1 MLQVT
6 AMTKEEVALC
16 PIRNVL
22 TNINGKW
29 QPLILLSLEDGELRF
44 SAIKRT
50 IGDITQRVQTQN
62 LRSLERD
69 GYITRTV
76 DPGPPIAV
84 SYRLTEMG
92 RSLVEVMKP
101 MVAWAAVNHPS
112 VNDARK
118 AYDLRVG

>member
-22 TNINGKW
+22 ANINGKW
-29 QPLILLSLEDGELRF
+29 QLLILLSLEDGALRF
-44 SAIKRT
+44 SAIKRM

-69 GYITRTV
+69 GYLTRTV
-76 DPGPPIAV
+76 DPGPPVAV
-84 SYRLTEMG
+84 SYCLTEMG
-92 RSLVEVMKP
+92 ASLVAAMKP
-101 MVAWAAVNHPS
+101 MVAWAAMNHPS
-112 VNDARK
+112 VNTARK
-118 AYDLRVG
+118 SYDLKVR